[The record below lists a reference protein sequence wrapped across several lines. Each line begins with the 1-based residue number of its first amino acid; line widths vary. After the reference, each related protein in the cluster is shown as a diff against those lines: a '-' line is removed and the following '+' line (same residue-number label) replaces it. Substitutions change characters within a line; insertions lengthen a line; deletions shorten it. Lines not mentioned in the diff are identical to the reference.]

1 MTDWRP
7 GGLTPDDAA
16 MSQFGQ
22 RRFCLHKPNHRA
34 NTVPDPRHV
43 CHDVA
48 PQAGVE
54 PSCSRPGPAVT
65 GDDDGT

>member
-1 MTDWRP
+1 
-7 GGLTPDDAA
+7 

-22 RRFCLHKPNHRA
+22 RRVCLHKPNHRA

-48 PQAGVE
+48 PEAGVE
-54 PSCSRPGPAVT
+54 PSHSGPGPAVT
-65 GDDDGT
+65 DDDDGA